1 MAKKPN
7 KEMRRRYA
15 EAIEYGCIL
24 CRNIYGVKTEATIH
38 HLTGAGMGLRDL
50 ENFIP
55 LCPRHHLYEEGIHFL
70 GRRVWE
76 EKFGT
81 QLELLEM
88 YKNDTNNGGSTE

>member
-38 HLTGAGMGLRDL
+38 HLTGAGMGMKSED
-50 ENFIP
+50 FIP
-55 LCPRHHLYEEGIHFL
+55 PRHHLYEEGIHFL

-88 YKNDTNNGGSTE
+88 YKNDTKSD